1 MSFIN
6 RLKHGWNAFMN
17 KDPTQY
23 PYGTGLGAASYDN
36 PSRPRLTRGNERS
49 IVTTIYNKIS
59 TDVAAVDIE
68 HVMLD
73 NNKRF
78 TENVEDGINYCLT
91 TEANIDQASR
101 AFKQDIV
108 LKLLD
113 EGCVAIVPVDTTMDP
128 VHGNVYDIQSMR
140 TATIINW
147 YPHSVRVRIYND
159 NTGKFEELDLPKKM
173 VAIVENPFYAIMN
186 EQNSTAHR
194 LKRKLSILDFI
205 DDRSGSNKLDLII
218 QLPYTIKSE
227 LKREQARERR
237 KELTDQLAN
246 SEYGIA
252 YIDSTEHVT
261 QLNRSIENNLL
272 KQVEYFTN
280 LLFSQLGMT
289 VEILNGTADENT
301 MNNYYNRIVEPILA
315 AVVDE
320 MNRKFLTKTARTKG
334 HAIKY
339 FRDPFKLVPTTN
351 LAELAD
357 KLTRNCI
364 MTSNEFRQV
373 IGYRPVDDPKADQ
386 LINNNISQSNAEID
400 QSNDMTSVDG
410 EKTEGGNQNG
420 N

>member
-1 MSFIN
+1 MGFMN

-17 KDPTQY
+17 KDPTSY
-23 PYGTGLGAASYDN
+23 PYGAGLGAASHDN
-36 PSRPRLTRGNERS
+36 PSRPRLTMGNERS
-49 IVTTIYNKIS
+49 IITTIYNKIS

-73 NNKRF
+73 ADKRF
-78 TENVEDGINYCLT
+78 TETVEDGLHYCLT

-128 VHGNVYDIQSMR
+128 VNGNVYDIQSLR
-140 TATIINW
+140 TAKIINW
-147 YPHSVRVRIYND
+147 YPRSVRVRIYND
-159 NTGKFEELDLPKKM
+159 HTGEFEELDLPKKM

-205 DDRSGSNKLDLII
+205 DDRSGSDKLDLII

-227 LKREQARERR
+227 ARKAQARERR
-237 KELTDQLAN
+237 KELTEQLA
-246 SEYGIA
+246 SSQYGIA
-252 YIDSTEHVT
+252 YIDSTEHIT

-339 FRDPFKLVPTTN
+339 FRDPFKLVSTTN

-357 KLTRNCI
+357 KFTRNCI

-373 IGYRPVDDPKADQ
+373 VGLRPVIDPKADQ

-400 QSNDMTSVDG
+400 QLNDMTSVDS
-410 EKTEGGNQNG
+410 EKQEGGIQNG

>member
-1 MSFIN
+1 MGFIN

-17 KDPTQY
+17 KDPT
-23 PYGTGLGAASYDN
+23 PYQTGLGAASYDN
-36 PSRPRLTRGNERS
+36 PSRPRLTMGNERS
-49 IVTTIYNKIS
+49 IITTIYNRIS
-59 TDVAAVDIE
+59 TDVASVDIE
-68 HVMLD
+68 HVILD
-73 NNKRF
+73 DNKRF
-78 TENVEDGINYCLT
+78 TDNVEDGLNYCLT

-128 VHGNVYDIQSMR
+128 VHGNIYDIQSMR
-140 TATIINW
+140 TAKIINW
-147 YPHSVRVRIYND
+147 YPRSIRVRIYND
-159 NTGKFEELDLPKKM
+159 HTGEFEELDLPKKM

-205 DDRSGSNKLDLII
+205 DDRSGSDKLDLII

-227 LKREQARERR
+227 SKKAQAKERR
-237 KELTDQLAN
+237 KELTEQLAT

-252 YIDSTEHVT
+252 YIDSTEHIT
-261 QLNRSIENNLL
+261 QLNRSVENNLL

-289 VEILNGTADENT
+289 VEILNGTADEDT

-339 FRDPFKLVPTTN
+339 FRDPFKLVSTTN

-357 KLTRNCI
+357 KFTRNCI

-373 IGYRPVDDPKADQ
+373 IGLRPVDDPKADT
-386 LINNNISQSNAEID
+386 LTNNNISASNTELD
-400 QSNDMTSVDG
+400 QMYNKDSTDK
-410 EKTEGGNQNG
+410 KTEKQ
-420 N
+420 

>member
-1 MSFIN
+1 M
-6 RLKHGWNAFMN
+6 
-17 KDPTQY
+17 
-23 PYGTGLGAASYDN
+23 
-36 PSRPRLTRGNERS
+36 
-49 IVTTIYNKIS
+49 S

-73 NNKRF
+73 DNKRF
-78 TENVEDGINYCLT
+78 TDNVEDGLNYCLT
-91 TEANIDQASR
+91 TEANIDQTSR

-140 TATIINW
+140 TAKIINW
-147 YPHSVRVRIYND
+147 YPRAVRVRIYND
-159 NTGKFEELDLPKKM
+159 HTGQFEELDLPKKT

-205 DDRSGSNKLDLII
+205 DDRSGSDKLDLII
-218 QLPYTIKSE
+218 QLPYTIRSE
-227 LKREQARERR
+227 TKKAQARERR
-237 KELTDQLAN
+237 KELTEQLAS
-246 SEYGIA
+246 SEYGVA

-289 VEILNGTADENT
+289 MEILNGTADENT
-301 MNNYYNRIVEPILA
+301 MNNYYNRIIEPILA

-320 MNRKFLTKTARTKG
+320 MNRKFLTKTARTQG

-339 FRDPFKLVPTTN
+339 FRDPFKLVSTTN

-357 KLTRNCI
+357 KFTRNCI

-373 IGYRPVDDPKADQ
+373 IGLRPVDDPKADM
-386 LINNNISQSNAEID
+386 LTNNNISASNAELD
-400 QSNDMTSVDG
+400 QMYNTDSAD
-410 EKTEGGNQNG
+410 EETEEQ
-420 N
+420 

>member
-1 MSFIN
+1 MGFIN

-17 KDPTQY
+17 KDPT
-23 PYGTGLGAASYDN
+23 PYQTGLGAASYDN
-36 PSRPRLTRGNERS
+36 PSRPRLTMGNERS
-49 IVTTIYNKIS
+49 IITTIYNRIS
-59 TDVAAVDIE
+59 TDVASVDIE
-68 HVMLD
+68 HVILD
-73 NNKRF
+73 DNKRF
-78 TENVEDGINYCLT
+78 TDNVEDGLNYCLT

-128 VHGNVYDIQSMR
+128 VHGNIYDIQSMR
-140 TATIINW
+140 TAKIINW
-147 YPHSVRVRIYND
+147 YPRSIRVQIYND
-159 NTGKFEELDLPKKM
+159 HTGEFEELDLPKKM

-205 DDRSGSNKLDLII
+205 DDRSGSDKLDLII

-227 LKREQARERR
+227 AKKAQAKERR
-237 KELTDQLAN
+237 KELTEQLAT

-252 YIDSTEHVT
+252 YIDSTEHIT
-261 QLNRSIENNLL
+261 QLNRSVENNLL

-289 VEILNGTADENT
+289 VEILNGTADEDT

-339 FRDPFKLVPTTN
+339 FRDPFKLVSTTN

-357 KLTRNCI
+357 KFTRNCI

-373 IGYRPVDDPKADQ
+373 IGLRPVDDPKADT
-386 LINNNISQSNAEID
+386 LTNNNISASNTELD
-400 QSNDMTSVDG
+400 QMYNKDSTDK
-410 EKTEGGNQNG
+410 KTEEQ
-420 N
+420 

>member
-1 MSFIN
+1 MGFIN

-17 KDPTQY
+17 KDPTTY
-23 PYGTGLGAASYDN
+23 KYGSGLGAASYDN
-36 PSRPRLTRGNERS
+36 PSRPRLTMGNERS
-49 IVTTIYNKIS
+49 IITTIYNKIS
-59 TDVAAVDIE
+59 TDAAAIDME

-73 NNKRF
+73 KDKRF
-78 TENVEDGINYCLT
+78 IDNVEDGLNYCLT

-101 AFKQDIV
+101 AFKQDIF

-128 VHGNVYDIQSMR
+128 VRGNVYDIQTMR

-147 YPHSVRVRIYND
+147 YPRHVRVRIYND
-159 NTGKFEELDLPKKM
+159 NTGEFEELDLPKKM

-186 EQNSTAHR
+186 SQNSTAHR
-194 LKRKLSILDFI
+194 LKRKLAILDFI

-227 LKREQARERR
+227 TRKAQAKERR
-237 KELTDQLAN
+237 KEITDQLAN
-246 SEYGIA
+246 SEYGVA
-252 YIDSTEHVT
+252 YIDSTEHVI

-320 MNRKFLTKTARTKG
+320 MNRKFLTKTARTQG

-339 FRDPFKLVPTTN
+339 FRDPFKLVSTTN

-357 KLTRNCI
+357 KFTRNCI

-373 IGYRPVDDPKADQ
+373 IGLRPVDDPKADT
-386 LINNNISQSNAEID
+386 LTNNNISASNAELD
-400 QSNDMTSVDG
+400 QIYNTNSAD
-410 EKTEGGNQNG
+410 EEIEEQ
-420 N
+420 

>member
-1 MSFIN
+1 MGFIN

-17 KDPTQY
+17 KDPT
-23 PYGTGLGAASYDN
+23 PYQTGLGAASYDN
-36 PSRPRLTRGNERS
+36 PSRPRLTMGNERS
-49 IVTTIYNKIS
+49 IITTIYNRIS
-59 TDVAAVDIE
+59 TDVASVDIE
-68 HVMLD
+68 HVILD
-73 NNKRF
+73 DNKRF
-78 TENVEDGINYCLT
+78 TYNVEDGLNYCLT

-128 VHGNVYDIQSMR
+128 VHGNIYDIQSMR
-140 TATIINW
+140 TAKIINW
-147 YPHSVRVRIYND
+147 YPRSIRVRIYND
-159 NTGKFEELDLPKKM
+159 HTGEFEELDLPKKM

-205 DDRSGSNKLDLII
+205 DDRSGSDKLDLII

-227 LKREQARERR
+227 AKKAQAKERR
-237 KELTDQLAN
+237 KELTEQLAT

-252 YIDSTEHVT
+252 YIDSTEHIT
-261 QLNRSIENNLL
+261 QLNRSVENNLL

-289 VEILNGTADENT
+289 VEILNGTADEDT

-339 FRDPFKLVPTTN
+339 FRDPFKLVSTTN

-357 KLTRNCI
+357 KFTRNCI

-373 IGYRPVDDPKADQ
+373 IGLRPVDDPKADT
-386 LINNNISQSNAEID
+386 LTNNNISASNTELD
-400 QSNDMTSVDG
+400 QMYNKDSTDK
-410 EKTEGGNQNG
+410 KTEKQ
-420 N
+420 

>member
-1 MSFIN
+1 MGFIN

-17 KDPTQY
+17 KDPT
-23 PYGTGLGAASYDN
+23 PYQTGLGAASYDN
-36 PSRPRLTRGNERS
+36 PSRPRLTMGNERS
-49 IVTTIYNKIS
+49 IITTIYNRIS
-59 TDVAAVDIE
+59 TDVASVDIE
-68 HVMLD
+68 HVVLD
-73 NNKRF
+73 DNKRF
-78 TENVEDGINYCLT
+78 TDNVEDGLNYCLT

-128 VHGNVYDIQSMR
+128 VHGNIYDIQSMR
-140 TATIINW
+140 TAKIINW
-147 YPHSVRVRIYND
+147 YPRSIRVRIYND
-159 NTGKFEELDLPKKM
+159 HTGEFEELDLPKKM

-205 DDRSGSNKLDLII
+205 DDRSGSDKLDLII

-227 LKREQARERR
+227 AKKAQAKERR
-237 KELTDQLAN
+237 KELTEQLAT

-252 YIDSTEHVT
+252 YIDSTEHIT
-261 QLNRSIENNLL
+261 QLNRSVENNLL

-289 VEILNGTADENT
+289 VEILNGTADEDT

-339 FRDPFKLVPTTN
+339 FRDPFKLVSTTN

-357 KLTRNCI
+357 KFTRNCI

-373 IGYRPVDDPKADQ
+373 IGLRPVDDPKADM
-386 LINNNISQSNAEID
+386 LTNNNISASNAELD
-400 QSNDMTSVDG
+400 QIYNTNSAD
-410 EKTEGGNQNG
+410 EEIEEQ
-420 N
+420 

>member
-1 MSFIN
+1 MGFIN
-6 RLKHGWNAFMN
+6 RLKHSWNAFMN
-17 KDPTQY
+17 KDPTTY
-23 PYGTGLGAASYDN
+23 PYSTANGAASYDN

-73 NNKRF
+73 DNKRF
-78 TENVEDGINYCLT
+78 TETVEDGLNYCLT
-91 TEANIDQASR
+91 TEANIDQAAR

-128 VHGNVYDIQSMR
+128 VHGNVYDIQTMR
-140 TATIINW
+140 TAKIINW
-147 YPHSVRVRIYND
+147 YPRSVRVRIYND
-159 NTGKFEELDLPKKM
+159 HTGLFEELEVPKKM

-194 LKRKLSILDFI
+194 LKRKLAILDFI
-205 DDRSGSNKLDLII
+205 DDRSGSDKLDLII

-227 LKREQARERR
+227 TKRAQARERR
-237 KELTDQLAN
+237 KELTEQLAS

-301 MNNYYNRIVEPILA
+301 MNNYQNGIVEPILA
-315 AVVDE
+315 AIVDE
-320 MNRKFLTKTARTKG
+320 MHRKFLTKTARTKG

-339 FRDPFKLVPTTN
+339 FRDPFKLVSTTN
-351 LAELAD
+351 LAELGD
-357 KLTRNCI
+357 KFTRNCI

-373 IGYRPVDDPKADQ
+373 IGLRPVDDPKADM
-386 LINNNISQSNAEID
+386 LTNNNISASNAELD
-400 QSNDMTSVDG
+400 RLN
-410 EKTEGGNQNG
+410 ENKELKGGNQNG
-420 N
+420 H

>member
-1 MSFIN
+1 MGFIN

-17 KDPTQY
+17 KDPTTY
-23 PYGTGLGAASYDN
+23 KYGSGLGAASYDN
-36 PSRPRLTRGNERS
+36 PSRPRLTMGNERS
-49 IVTTIYNKIS
+49 IITTIYNKIS
-59 TDVAAVDIE
+59 TDAAAIDIE

-73 NNKRF
+73 EDKRF
-78 TENVEDGINYCLT
+78 INNVEDGLNYCLT

-101 AFKQDIV
+101 AFKQDIF

-128 VHGNVYDIQSMR
+128 VRGNVYDIQTMR

-147 YPHSVRVRIYND
+147 YPRHVRVRIYND
-159 NTGKFEELDLPKKM
+159 NTGEFEELDLPKKM

-186 EQNSTAHR
+186 SQNSTAHR
-194 LKRKLSILDFI
+194 LKRKLAILDFI

-227 LKREQARERR
+227 TRKAQAKERR
-237 KELTDQLAN
+237 KEITDQLAN
-246 SEYGIA
+246 SEYGVA
-252 YIDSTEHVT
+252 YIDSTEHVI

-320 MNRKFLTKTARTKG
+320 MNRKFLTKTARTQG

-339 FRDPFKLVPTTN
+339 FRDPFKLVSTTN

-357 KLTRNCI
+357 KFTRNCI

-373 IGYRPVDDPKADQ
+373 IGLRPVDDPKADT
-386 LINNNISQSNAEID
+386 LTNNNISASNAELD
-400 QSNDMTSVDG
+400 QMYNTNSAD
-410 EKTEGGNQNG
+410 EEIEEQ
-420 N
+420 

>member
-1 MSFIN
+1 MGFIN

-17 KDPTQY
+17 KDPT
-23 PYGTGLGAASYDN
+23 PYQTGLGAASYDN
-36 PSRPRLTRGNERS
+36 PSRPRLTMGNERS
-49 IVTTIYNKIS
+49 IITTIYNRIS
-59 TDVAAVDIE
+59 TDVASIDIE
-68 HVMLD
+68 HVVLD
-73 NNKRF
+73 DNKRF
-78 TENVEDGINYCLT
+78 TGSVEDGLNYCLT

-128 VHGNVYDIQSMR
+128 VHGNVYDIQSLR
-140 TATIINW
+140 TAKIINW
-147 YPHSVRVRIYND
+147 YPRSIRVRIYND
-159 NTGKFEELDLPKKM
+159 HTGEFEELDLPKKM

-205 DDRSGSNKLDLII
+205 DDRSGSDKLDLII

-227 LKREQARERR
+227 AKKAQVKERR
-237 KELTDQLAN
+237 KEITEQLAT

-252 YIDSTEHVT
+252 YIDSTEHIT
-261 QLNRSIENNLL
+261 QLNRSIDNNLL

-289 VEILNGTADENT
+289 VEILNGTADEDT

-339 FRDPFKLVPTTN
+339 FRDPFKLVSTTN

-357 KLTRNCI
+357 KFTRNCI

-373 IGYRPVDDPKADQ
+373 IGLRPVDDPKADT
-386 LINNNISQSNAEID
+386 LTNNNISASNAELD
-400 QSNDMTSVDG
+400 QMYNKDSTDK
-410 EKTEGGNQNG
+410 KTEKQ
-420 N
+420 

>member
-1 MSFIN
+1 MGFIN

-17 KDPTQY
+17 KDPTTY
-23 PYGTGLGAASYDN
+23 KYGSGLGAASYDN
-36 PSRPRLTRGNERS
+36 PSRPRLTMGNERS
-49 IVTTIYNKIS
+49 IITTIYNKIS
-59 TDVAAVDIE
+59 TDAAAIDIE

-73 NNKRF
+73 EDKRF
-78 TENVEDGINYCLT
+78 INNVEDGLNYCLT

-101 AFKQDIV
+101 AFKQDIF
-108 LKLLD
+108 LKILD

-128 VHGNVYDIQSMR
+128 VRGNVYDIQTMR

-147 YPHSVRVRIYND
+147 YPRHVRVRIYND
-159 NTGKFEELDLPKKM
+159 NTGEFEELDLPKKM

-186 EQNSTAHR
+186 SQNSTAHR
-194 LKRKLSILDFI
+194 LKRKLAILDFI

-227 LKREQARERR
+227 TRKAQAKERR
-237 KELTDQLAN
+237 KEITDQLAN
-246 SEYGIA
+246 SEYGVA
-252 YIDSTEHVT
+252 YIDSTEHVI

-339 FRDPFKLVPTTN
+339 FRDPFKLVSTTN

-357 KLTRNCI
+357 KFTRNCI

-373 IGYRPVDDPKADQ
+373 IGLRPVDDPKADT
-386 LINNNISQSNAEID
+386 LTNNNISASNAELD
-400 QSNDMTSVDG
+400 QIYNTNSAD
-410 EKTEGGNQNG
+410 EEIEEQ
-420 N
+420 

>member
-1 MSFIN
+1 MGFIN

-17 KDPTQY
+17 KDPT
-23 PYGTGLGAASYDN
+23 PYQTGLGAASYDN
-36 PSRPRLTRGNERS
+36 PSRPRLTMGNERS
-49 IVTTIYNKIS
+49 IITTIYNRIS
-59 TDVAAVDIE
+59 TDVASVDIE
-68 HVMLD
+68 HVILD
-73 NNKRF
+73 DNKRF
-78 TENVEDGINYCLT
+78 TDNVEDGLNYCLT

-128 VHGNVYDIQSMR
+128 VHGNIYDIQSMR
-140 TATIINW
+140 TAKIINW
-147 YPHSVRVRIYND
+147 YPRSIRVRIYND
-159 NTGKFEELDLPKKM
+159 HTGEFEELDLPKKM

-205 DDRSGSNKLDLII
+205 DDRSGSDKLALII

-227 LKREQARERR
+227 AKKAQAKERR
-237 KELTDQLAN
+237 KELTEQLAT

-252 YIDSTEHVT
+252 YIDSTEHIT
-261 QLNRSIENNLL
+261 QLNRSVENNLL

-289 VEILNGTADENT
+289 VEILNGTADEDT

-339 FRDPFKLVPTTN
+339 FRDPFKLVSTTN

-357 KLTRNCI
+357 KFTRNCI

-373 IGYRPVDDPKADQ
+373 IGLRPVDDPKADT
-386 LINNNISQSNAEID
+386 LTNNNISASNTELD
-400 QSNDMTSVDG
+400 QMYNKDSTDK
-410 EKTEGGNQNG
+410 KTEKQ
-420 N
+420 

>member
-1 MSFIN
+1 MGFIN

-17 KDPTQY
+17 KDPT
-23 PYGTGLGAASYDN
+23 PYQTGLGAASYDN
-36 PSRPRLTRGNERS
+36 PSRPRLTMGNERS
-49 IVTTIYNKIS
+49 IITTIYNRIS
-59 TDVAAVDIE
+59 TDIASVDIE
-68 HVMLD
+68 HVILD
-73 NNKRF
+73 DNKRF
-78 TENVEDGINYCLT
+78 TDNVEDGLNYCLT

-128 VHGNVYDIQSMR
+128 VHGNIYDIQSMR
-140 TATIINW
+140 TAKIINW
-147 YPHSVRVRIYND
+147 YPRSIRVRIYND
-159 NTGKFEELDLPKKM
+159 HTGEFEELDLPKKM

-205 DDRSGSNKLDLII
+205 DDRSGSDKLDLII

-227 LKREQARERR
+227 AKKTQAKERR
-237 KELTDQLAN
+237 KELTEQLAT
-246 SEYGIA
+246 SEYGVA
-252 YIDSTEHVT
+252 YIDSTEHIT
-261 QLNRSIENNLL
+261 QLNRSVENNLL

-289 VEILNGTADENT
+289 VEILNGTADEDT

-339 FRDPFKLVPTTN
+339 FRDPFKLVSTTN

-357 KLTRNCI
+357 KFTRNCI

-373 IGYRPVDDPKADQ
+373 IGLRPVDDPKADT
-386 LINNNISQSNAEID
+386 LTNNNISASNAELD
-400 QSNDMTSVDG
+400 QMYNTDSAD
-410 EKTEGGNQNG
+410 EETEEQ
-420 N
+420 

>member
-1 MSFIN
+1 MGFIN

-17 KDPTQY
+17 KDPTTYQY
-23 PYGTGLGAASYDN
+23 GSGLGAASYDN
-36 PSRPRLTRGNERS
+36 PSRPRLTMENERS
-49 IVTTIYNKIS
+49 IITTIYNKIS
-59 TDVAAVDIE
+59 TDAAAIDIE

-73 NNKRF
+73 EDKRF
-78 TENVEDGINYCLT
+78 INNVEDGLNYCLT

-101 AFKQDIV
+101 AFKQDIF
-108 LKLLD
+108 LKILD

-128 VHGNVYDIQSMR
+128 VRGNVYDIQTMR

-147 YPHSVRVRIYND
+147 YPRHVRVRIYND
-159 NTGKFEELDLPKKM
+159 NTGEFEELDLPKKM
-173 VAIVENPFYAIMN
+173 VAIVENPFYAIIN
-186 EQNSTAHR
+186 SQNSTAHR
-194 LKRKLSILDFI
+194 LKRKLAILDFI

-227 LKREQARERR
+227 TKKALAKERR
-237 KELTDQLAN
+237 KELTEQLTD
-246 SEYGIA
+246 SEYGVA

-339 FRDPFKLVPTTN
+339 FRDPFKLVSTTN

-357 KLTRNCI
+357 KFTRNCI

-373 IGYRPVDDPKADQ
+373 IGLRPVDDPKADM
-386 LINNNISQSNAEID
+386 LTNNNISASNAELD
-400 QSNDMTSVDG
+400 QMYNTNSAD
-410 EKTEGGNQNG
+410 EEIEEQ
-420 N
+420 

>member
-1 MSFIN
+1 MGFIN

-17 KDPTQY
+17 KDPT
-23 PYGTGLGAASYDN
+23 PYQTGLGAASYDN
-36 PSRPRLTRGNERS
+36 PSRPRLTMGNERS
-49 IVTTIYNKIS
+49 IITTIYNRIS
-59 TDVAAVDIE
+59 TDVASVDIE
-68 HVMLD
+68 HVILD
-73 NNKRF
+73 DNKRF
-78 TENVEDGINYCLT
+78 TDNVEDGLNYCLT

-128 VHGNVYDIQSMR
+128 VHGNIYDIQSMR
-140 TATIINW
+140 TAKIINW
-147 YPHSVRVRIYND
+147 YPRSIRVRIYND
-159 NTGKFEELDLPKKM
+159 HTGEFEELDLPKKM

-205 DDRSGSNKLDLII
+205 DDRSGSDKLDLII

-227 LKREQARERR
+227 AKKAQAKERR
-237 KELTDQLAN
+237 KELTEQLAT

-252 YIDSTEHVT
+252 YIDSTEHIT

-289 VEILNGTADENT
+289 VEILNGTADEDT

-339 FRDPFKLVPTTN
+339 FRDPFKLVSTTN

-357 KLTRNCI
+357 KFTRNCI

-373 IGYRPVDDPKADQ
+373 IGLRPVDDPKADT
-386 LINNNISQSNAEID
+386 LTNNNISASNTELD
-400 QSNDMTSVDG
+400 QMYNKDSTDK
-410 EKTEGGNQNG
+410 KTEKQ
-420 N
+420 

>member
-1 MSFIN
+1 MGFIN

-17 KDPTQY
+17 KDPT
-23 PYGTGLGAASYDN
+23 PYQTGLGAASYDN
-36 PSRPRLTRGNERS
+36 PSRPRLTMGNERS
-49 IVTTIYNKIS
+49 IITTIYNRIS
-59 TDVAAVDIE
+59 TDVASVDIE
-68 HVMLD
+68 HVTLD
-73 NNKRF
+73 DNKRF
-78 TENVEDGINYCLT
+78 TDIVEDGLNYCLT

-128 VHGNVYDIQSMR
+128 VHGNIYDIQSMR
-140 TATIINW
+140 TAKIINW
-147 YPHSVRVRIYND
+147 YPRSIRVRIYND
-159 NTGKFEELDLPKKM
+159 HTGEFEELDLPKKM

-205 DDRSGSNKLDLII
+205 DDRSGSDKLDLII

-227 LKREQARERR
+227 AKKAQAKERR
-237 KELTDQLAN
+237 KELTEQLAT

-261 QLNRSIENNLL
+261 QLNRSVENNLL

-289 VEILNGTADENT
+289 VEILNGTADEDT

-339 FRDPFKLVPTTN
+339 FRDPFKLVSTTN

-357 KLTRNCI
+357 KFTRNCI

-373 IGYRPVDDPKADQ
+373 IGLRPVDDPKADT
-386 LINNNISQSNAEID
+386 LTNNNISASNTELD
-400 QSNDMTSVDG
+400 QMYNKDSTDK
-410 EKTEGGNQNG
+410 KTEKQ
-420 N
+420 

>member
-1 MSFIN
+1 MGFMN

-17 KDPTQY
+17 KDPT
-23 PYGTGLGAASYDN
+23 PYQTGLGAASYDN
-36 PSRPRLTRGNERS
+36 PSRPRLTMGNERS
-49 IVTTIYNKIS
+49 IITTIYNRIS
-59 TDVAAVDIE
+59 TDVASVDIE
-68 HVMLD
+68 HVILD
-73 NNKRF
+73 DSKRF
-78 TENVEDGINYCLT
+78 TDNVEDGLNYCLT

-128 VHGNVYDIQSMR
+128 VHGNIYDIQSMR
-140 TATIINW
+140 TAKIINW
-147 YPHSVRVRIYND
+147 YPRSIRVRIYND
-159 NTGKFEELDLPKKM
+159 HTGEFEELDLPKKM

-205 DDRSGSNKLDLII
+205 DDRSGSDKLDLII

-227 LKREQARERR
+227 AKKAQAKERR
-237 KELTDQLAN
+237 KELTEQLAT

-261 QLNRSIENNLL
+261 QLNRSVENNLL

-289 VEILNGTADENT
+289 VEILNGTADEDT

-339 FRDPFKLVPTTN
+339 FRDPFKLVSTTN

-357 KLTRNCI
+357 KFTRNCI

-373 IGYRPVDDPKADQ
+373 IGLRPVDDPKADT
-386 LINNNISQSNAEID
+386 LTNNNISASNTELD
-400 QSNDMTSVDG
+400 QMYNKDSTDK
-410 EKTEGGNQNG
+410 KTEKQ
-420 N
+420 

>member
-1 MSFIN
+1 MGFMN

-17 KDPTQY
+17 KDPTTYQ
-23 PYGTGLGAASYDN
+23 TGLGAASYDN
-36 PSRPRLTRGNERS
+36 PSRPRLTMGNERS
-49 IVTTIYNKIS
+49 IITTIYNRIS
-59 TDVAAVDIE
+59 TDVASVDIE
-68 HVMLD
+68 HVVLD
-73 NNKRF
+73 DNKRF
-78 TENVEDGINYCLT
+78 TDNVEDGLNYCLT

-128 VHGNVYDIQSMR
+128 VHGNIYDIQSMR
-140 TATIINW
+140 TAKIINW
-147 YPHSVRVRIYND
+147 YPRSIRVRIYND
-159 NTGKFEELDLPKKM
+159 HTGEFEELDLPKKM

-205 DDRSGSNKLDLII
+205 DDRSGSDKLDLII

-227 LKREQARERR
+227 AKKAQAKERR
-237 KELTDQLAN
+237 KELTEQLAT

-252 YIDSTEHVT
+252 YIDSTEHIT
-261 QLNRSIENNLL
+261 QLNRSVENNLL

-289 VEILNGTADENT
+289 VEILNGTADEDT

-339 FRDPFKLVPTTN
+339 FRDPFKLVSTTN

-357 KLTRNCI
+357 KFTRNCI

-373 IGYRPVDDPKADQ
+373 IGLRPVDDPKADT
-386 LINNNISQSNAEID
+386 LTNNNISASNTELD
-400 QSNDMTSVDG
+400 QMYNKYSTDK
-410 EKTEGGNQNG
+410 KTEKQ
-420 N
+420 

>member
-1 MSFIN
+1 MGFIN

-17 KDPTQY
+17 KDPT
-23 PYGTGLGAASYDN
+23 PYQTGLGAASYDN
-36 PSRPRLTRGNERS
+36 PSRPRLTMGNERS
-49 IVTTIYNKIS
+49 IITTIYNRIS
-59 TDVAAVDIE
+59 TDVASVDIE
-68 HVMLD
+68 HVVLD
-73 NNKRF
+73 DNKRF
-78 TENVEDGINYCLT
+78 TDNVEDGLNYCLT

-128 VHGNVYDIQSMR
+128 VHGNIYDIQSMR
-140 TATIINW
+140 TAKIINW
-147 YPHSVRVRIYND
+147 YPRSIRVRIYND
-159 NTGKFEELDLPKKM
+159 HTGEFEELDLPKKM

-205 DDRSGSNKLDLII
+205 DDRSGSDKLDLII

-227 LKREQARERR
+227 AKKAQAKERR
-237 KELTDQLAN
+237 KELTEQLAT

-252 YIDSTEHVT
+252 YIDSTEHIT
-261 QLNRSIENNLL
+261 QLNRSVENNLL

-289 VEILNGTADENT
+289 VEILNGTADEYT

-339 FRDPFKLVPTTN
+339 FRDPFKLVSTTN

-357 KLTRNCI
+357 KFTRNCI

-373 IGYRPVDDPKADQ
+373 IGLRPVDDPKADT
-386 LINNNISQSNAEID
+386 LTNNNISASNTELD
-400 QSNDMTSVDG
+400 QMYNKDSTDK
-410 EKTEGGNQNG
+410 KTEKQ
-420 N
+420 

>member
-1 MSFIN
+1 MGFMN

-17 KDPTQY
+17 KDPT
-23 PYGTGLGAASYDN
+23 PYQTGLGAASYDN
-36 PSRPRLTRGNERS
+36 PSRPRLTMGNERS
-49 IVTTIYNKIS
+49 IITTIYNRIS
-59 TDVAAVDIE
+59 TDVASVDIE
-68 HVMLD
+68 HVILD
-73 NNKRF
+73 DNKRF
-78 TENVEDGINYCLT
+78 TDNVEDGLNYCLT

-128 VHGNVYDIQSMR
+128 VHGNIYDIQSMR
-140 TATIINW
+140 TAKIINW
-147 YPHSVRVRIYND
+147 YPRSIRVRIYND
-159 NTGKFEELDLPKKM
+159 HTGEFEELDLPKKM

-205 DDRSGSNKLDLII
+205 DDRSGSDKLDLII

-227 LKREQARERR
+227 AKKAQAKERR
-237 KELTDQLAN
+237 KELTEQLAT

-252 YIDSTEHVT
+252 YIDSTEHIT
-261 QLNRSIENNLL
+261 QLNRSVENNLL

-289 VEILNGTADENT
+289 VEILNGTADEDT

-339 FRDPFKLVPTTN
+339 FRDPFKLVSTTN

-357 KLTRNCI
+357 KFTRNCI

-373 IGYRPVDDPKADQ
+373 IGLRPVDDPKADT
-386 LINNNISQSNAEID
+386 LTNNNISASNTELD
-400 QSNDMTSVDG
+400 QMYNKDSTDK
-410 EKTEGGNQNG
+410 KTEKQ
-420 N
+420 

>member
-1 MSFIN
+1 MGFIN

-17 KDPTQY
+17 KDPT
-23 PYGTGLGAASYDN
+23 PYQTGLGAASYDN
-36 PSRPRLTRGNERS
+36 PSRPRLTMGNERS
-49 IVTTIYNKIS
+49 IITTIYNRIS
-59 TDVAAVDIE
+59 TDVASVDIE
-68 HVMLD
+68 HVILD
-73 NNKRF
+73 DNKRF
-78 TENVEDGINYCLT
+78 TDNVEDGLNYCLT

-128 VHGNVYDIQSMR
+128 VHGNIYDIQSMR
-140 TATIINW
+140 TAKIINW
-147 YPHSVRVRIYND
+147 YPRSIRVRIYND
-159 NTGKFEELDLPKKM
+159 HTGEFEELDLPKKM

-186 EQNSTAHR
+186 EKNSTSHR

-205 DDRSGSNKLDLII
+205 DDRSGSDKLDLII
-218 QLPYTIKSE
+218 QLPYTVKSE
-227 LKREQARERR
+227 AKKAQAKERR
-237 KELTDQLAN
+237 KELTEQLAT

-252 YIDSTEHVT
+252 YIDSTEHIT

-289 VEILNGTADENT
+289 VEILNGTADEDT

-339 FRDPFKLVPTTN
+339 FRDPFKLVSTTN

-357 KLTRNCI
+357 KFTRNCI

-373 IGYRPVDDPKADQ
+373 IGLRPVDDPKADT
-386 LINNNISQSNAEID
+386 LTNNNNISASNTELD
-400 QSNDMTSVDG
+400 QMYNKDSTDK
-410 EKTEGGNQNG
+410 KTEKQ
-420 N
+420 

>member
-1 MSFIN
+1 MGFIN
-6 RLKHGWNAFMN
+6 RSKHGWNAFMN
-17 KDPTQY
+17 EDPTTYQY
-23 PYGTGLGAASYDN
+23 GSGLGAASYDN
-36 PSRPRLTRGNERS
+36 PSRPRLTMGNERS
-49 IVTTIYNKIS
+49 IITTIYNKIS
-59 TDVAAVDIE
+59 TDAAAIDIE

-73 NNKRF
+73 EDKRF
-78 TENVEDGINYCLT
+78 INNVEDGLNYCLT

-101 AFKQDIV
+101 AFKQDIF
-108 LKLLD
+108 LKILD

-128 VHGNVYDIQSMR
+128 VRGNVYDIQTMR

-147 YPHSVRVRIYND
+147 YPRHVRVRIYND
-159 NTGKFEELDLPKKM
+159 NTGEFEELDLPKKM

-186 EQNSTAHR
+186 SQNSTAHR
-194 LKRKLSILDFI
+194 LKRKLAILDFI

-227 LKREQARERR
+227 TKKAQAKERR
-237 KELTDQLAN
+237 KELTEQLTD
-246 SEYGIA
+246 SEYGVA
-252 YIDSTEHVT
+252 YIDSTEHVI

-301 MNNYYNRIVEPILA
+301 MNNYYNRIVEPIIA
-315 AVVDE
+315 SVVDE

-339 FRDPFKLVPTTN
+339 FRDPFKLVSTTN

-357 KLTRNCI
+357 KFTRNCI

-373 IGYRPVDDPKADQ
+373 IGLRPVDDPKADT
-386 LINNNISQSNAEID
+386 LTNNNISASNTELD
-400 QSNDMTSVDG
+400 QIYNTNSAD
-410 EKTEGGNQNG
+410 EEQEEQ
-420 N
+420 

>member
-1 MSFIN
+1 MGFIN

-17 KDPTQY
+17 KDPTTY
-23 PYGTGLGAASYDN
+23 KYGSGLGAASYDN
-36 PSRPRLTRGNERS
+36 PSRPRLTMGNERS
-49 IVTTIYNKIS
+49 IITTIYNKIS
-59 TDVAAVDIE
+59 TDASAIDIE

-73 NNKRF
+73 EDKRF
-78 TENVEDGINYCLT
+78 IDNVEDGLNYCLT

-101 AFKQDIV
+101 AFKQDIF

-128 VHGNVYDIQSMR
+128 VRGNVYDIQTMR

-147 YPHSVRVRIYND
+147 YPRHVRVRIYND
-159 NTGKFEELDLPKKM
+159 NTGEFEELDLPKKM

-186 EQNSTAHR
+186 SQNSTAHR
-194 LKRKLSILDFI
+194 LKRKLAILDFI

-227 LKREQARERR
+227 TRKAQAKERR
-237 KELTDQLAN
+237 KEITDQLAN
-246 SEYGIA
+246 SEYGVA
-252 YIDSTEHVT
+252 YIDSTEHVI

-301 MNNYYNRIVEPILA
+301 MNNYYNRIVEPIIA
-315 AVVDE
+315 SVVDE

-339 FRDPFKLVPTTN
+339 FRDPFKLVSTTN

-357 KLTRNCI
+357 KFTRNCI

-373 IGYRPVDDPKADQ
+373 IGLRPVDDPKADT
-386 LINNNISQSNAEID
+386 LTNNNISASNTELD
-400 QSNDMTSVDG
+400 QIYNTNSAD
-410 EKTEGGNQNG
+410 EEQEEQ
-420 N
+420 

>member
-1 MSFIN
+1 MGFIN

-17 KDPTQY
+17 KDPT
-23 PYGTGLGAASYDN
+23 PYQTGLGAASYDN
-36 PSRPRLTRGNERS
+36 PSRPRLTMGNERS
-49 IVTTIYNKIS
+49 IITTIYNRIS
-59 TDVAAVDIE
+59 TDVASVDIE
-68 HVMLD
+68 HVILD
-73 NNKRF
+73 DNKRF
-78 TENVEDGINYCLT
+78 TDNVEDGLNYCLT

-128 VHGNVYDIQSMR
+128 VHGNIYDIQSMR
-140 TATIINW
+140 TAKIINW
-147 YPHSVRVRIYND
+147 YPRSIRVRIYND
-159 NTGKFEELDLPKKM
+159 HTGEFEELDLPKKM

-205 DDRSGSNKLDLII
+205 DDRSGSDKLDLII

-227 LKREQARERR
+227 AKKAQAKERR
-237 KELTDQLAN
+237 KELTEQLAT

-252 YIDSTEHVT
+252 YIDSTEHIT
-261 QLNRSIENNLL
+261 QLNRSVENNLL

-289 VEILNGTADENT
+289 VEILNGTADEDT
-301 MNNYYNRIVEPILA
+301 MNNYYNRIVEPILS

-339 FRDPFKLVPTTN
+339 FRDPFKLVSTTN

-357 KLTRNCI
+357 KFTRNCI

-373 IGYRPVDDPKADQ
+373 IGLRPVDDPKADT
-386 LINNNISQSNAEID
+386 LTNNNISASNTELDQIYNTNSADEEIEE
-400 QSNDMTSVDG
+400 Q
-410 EKTEGGNQNG
+410 
-420 N
+420 